1 MAEHKASLVIIAP
14 TVEEAIQ
21 QGAEQLGVEKEDLEI
36 TILDEGTRGL
46 FGLGNREARI
56 RVSLQSEE
64 DKQTVPAENGLST
77 AASAEQKP
85 AADRKMDDIE
95 QVTHDV
101 VVELLDRMGVEAKVD
116 CQWGEEVEEGHIR
129 PMFVTIN
136 GSDLSVLIG
145 KRAETLDA
153 LQYITRL
160 IVAKEMDQPVAVV
173 IDVQGYRARRE
184 RQLQNLAQR
193 MAQQVVER
201 GRSISLEP
209 MPANERRIIHIAL
222 RDNPDVYTESIGE
235 RERRKVTIFRKQ

>member
-1 MAEHKASLVIIAP
+1 VAEHKASLVIIAP
-14 TVEEAIQ
+14 TVEEAVQ
-21 QGAEQLGVEKEDLEI
+21 QGAEQLGVQKEDLDI

-56 RVSLQSEE
+56 RVTLRGEE
-64 DKQTVPAENGLST
+64 DQPAETVDSPP
-77 AASAEQKP
+77 AVSPAVEQAP
-85 AADRKMDDIE
+85 AREMDETE

-101 VVELLDRMGVEAKVD
+101 VVELLKRMGVEAKVQS
-116 CQWGEEVEEGHIR
+116 QWGEEVGEGHIR
-129 PMFVTIN
+129 PLFVTIN

-145 KRAETLDA
+145 RRAETLNA

-160 IVAKEMDQPVAVV
+160 IVAKEMDRPVAVI

-193 MAQQVVER
+193 MAQQVIER

-222 RDNPDVYTESIGE
+222 RDHPDVYTESIGE
-235 RERRKVTIFRKQ
+235 RDRRKVTIFLKQ